1 MHKEEKG
8 SLEQPGAGPSRHP
21 FLLLLI
27 KSVSP
32 VEATIEDKQQR
43 HNAEAPFNVNY
54 FIVKSPLLSTGEKRE
69 RKKHFQLRCCFGTER
84 KKEEKNCHCVISINR
99 GSILGEE
106 GGRLF
111 LCTTLVDYI
120 SFITH
125 RSPSGLPSQGQDAGV
140 TVNTIRPG
148 QIPSMGRIDERGQ
161 HRNNQQSAL
170 ITTATRGR
178 EGEGVYG
185 GGGTNT
191 LASSNVNC
199 TRRLPFSSFCG
210 RSCRERKIIPS

>member
-8 SLEQPGAGPSRHP
+8 SLQQPGAGPSRLP

-27 KSVSP
+27 KSMSQ

-54 FIVKSPLLSTGEKRE
+54 FIVKSPLLSKGEKRE
-69 RKKHFQLRCCFGTER
+69 REKTSNCDTASVWKER
-84 KKEEKNCHCVISINR
+84 KRKNCHCVISINR
-99 GSILGEE
+99 GTILG
-106 GGRLF
+106 GGGVLSCAR
-111 LCTTLVDYI
+111 TPLVDYI

-125 RSPSGLPSQGQDAGV
+125 GPPSGLPSQGQDAGV

-178 EGEGVYG
+178 EGECVH
-185 GGGTNT
+185 GGTEQT
-191 LASSNVNC
+191 HSR
-199 TRRLPFSSFCG
+199 TDPRPRM
-210 RSCRERKIIPS
+210 

>member
-8 SLEQPGAGPSRHP
+8 SLQQPGAGPSRLP
-21 FLLLLI
+21 SLLLLI
-27 KSVSP
+27 TSMSQ

-54 FIVKSPLLSTGEKRE
+54 FIVKSPLLSKGEKRE
-69 RKKHFQLRCCFGTER
+69 IENFQLRYCFSTER
-84 KKEEKNCHCVISINR
+84 KKEKKLPLCDFHQQR
-99 GSILGEE
+99 DHF
-106 GGRLF
+106 GGWGWGADFSCAR
-111 LCTTLVDYI
+111 TPLVDYI

-125 RSPSGLPSQGQDAGV
+125 GPPSGLPSQGQDAGV

-178 EGEGVYG
+178 EGECVYG
-185 GGGTNT
+185 GTEQT
-191 LASSNVNC
+191 HSHTEPC
-199 TRRLPFSSFCG
+199 PRM
-210 RSCRERKIIPS
+210 